1 VPASRP
7 QHRSSGFRRAAPVYE
22 HRLRAPLTPLYRLRN
37 DSWVTV
43 REPDE
48 HLHGDDTA
56 LLIAA
61 LNHLSTVYDAR
72 INRMYQMVNYFLVS
86 SAILA
91 TAYAAAINGKHYGIA
106 VVLSLAEIGITAFV
120 VLLVLRELRSAA
132 SVVPALVEVRDQIA
146 IRLKTDSIRMVSTPP
161 GREQRRSVV
170 ITASTGVLVLALI
183 DITLLLYALIH

>member
-1 VPASRP
+1 
-7 QHRSSGFRRAAPVYE
+7 
-22 HRLRAPLTPLYRLRN
+22 
-37 DSWVTV
+37 
-43 REPDE
+43 
-48 HLHGDDTA
+48 
-56 LLIAA
+56 
-61 LNHLSTVYDAR
+61 
-72 INRMYQMVNYFLVS
+72 MYQMVNYFLVS

-161 GREQRRSVV
+161 GREQRALCGDYRLDRRAGS
-170 ITASTGVLVLALI
+170 GPDRYHLAAIRADPLRQP
-183 DITLLLYALIH
+183 ALCG